1 MPPTL
6 PRSATAAL
14 AGRVLHA
21 PHLARD
27 AAAVMGHGPEVSLT
41 NYNMATAV
49 EALRRHAKRISRL
62 KQETAGVAARAF
74 GWPSASAAGS

>member
-1 MPPTL
+1 
-6 PRSATAAL
+6 
-14 AGRVLHA
+14 
-21 PHLARD
+21 
-27 AAAVMGHGPEVSLT
+27 MGHGPEVSLT